1 MKTNIK
7 RNKAFLGSVIGSV
20 AGIAGGLI
28 QSAAAKRQQRRQQ
41 IAENKRATYESANNL
56 SAGYANQDYIDDFEK
71 KVTFK
76 NGGKTK
82 RKSQYTDRINTAKK
96 FKCGGRK
103 KAEWGKEDTINA
115 IESTGN
121 LANAIIGA
129 TTDTTIKQG
138 NTIATTAKD
147 SIKVPDYVMNNEYR
161 MRCGGKKRRK

>member
-7 RNKAFLGSVIGSV
+7 RNKAFLGSVISSV

-28 QSAAAKRQQRRQQ
+28 QGAAARRQQRRQQ
-41 IAENKRATYESANNL
+41 IAENKRATYEAANNL
-56 SAGYANQDYIDDFEK
+56 SAGYANQDYVDEFEK

-103 KAEWGKEDTINA
+103 KAEWGKEDTVNTIENA
-115 IESTGN
+115 GN
-121 LANAIIGA
+121 LANAIIGL

-161 MRCGGKKRRK
+161 MCCGGKKRRK

>member
-1 MKTNIK
+1 MK
-7 RNKAFLGSVIGSV
+7 RNKAFLGSVISSV

-28 QSAAAKRQQRRQQ
+28 QGAANKRQLRRQQ
-41 IAENKRATYESANNL
+41 IAENRKATYEAANNL
-56 SAGYANQDYIDDFEK
+56 SAGYVNQEYVDDFEK

-76 NGGKTK
+76 NGGMTK

-103 KAEWGKEDTINA
+103 KAEWGKEDTISA
-115 IESTGN
+115 VESVGN

-129 TTDTTIKQG
+129 NTDTTIKQG

>member
-1 MKTNIK
+1 MKTKI
-7 RNKAFLGSVIGSV
+7 RRDKAFLGAAIGAV

-28 QSAAAKRQQRRQQ
+28 QGAAAKRQQRRQQ
-41 IAENKRATYESANNL
+41 IAENKRATYEAANNL
-56 SAGYANQDYIDDFEK
+56 SAAYANQEYVDDFEK

-103 KAEWGKEDTINA
+103 KAEWGKEDTANA
-115 IESTGN
+115 IGSAGS
-121 LANAIIGA
+121 LANAIIGS

-138 NTIATTAKD
+138 DAIGTTTKN
-147 SIKVPDYVMNNEYR
+147 SIKVPDYVINNEYR

>member
-7 RNKAFLGSVIGSV
+7 RDKAFLGSVISSV

-28 QSAAAKRQQRRQQ
+28 QSSAAKRQQRRQQ
-41 IAENKRATYESANNL
+41 IAENRRATYEAANNL
-56 SAGYANQDYIDDFEK
+56 SAGYANQEYVDDFEK

-82 RKSQYTDRINTAKK
+82 HKSQYTDRINTAKK

-103 KAEWGKEDTINA
+103 KAEWGKEDTISA
-115 IESTGN
+115 VESAGN

-129 TTDTTIKQG
+129 NTDTTIKQG
-138 NTIATTAKD
+138 NTISTTTKD
-147 SIKVPDYVMNNEYR
+147 SIKIPDYVMNNEYR